1 MAMAMRSGEQTRQLQ
16 MVCVDELVPVDDRL
30 RRVEGLVNWAAVR
43 ASAAPFYT
51 DFGRP
56 SVDPVVL
63 VKLLLVGA
71 IRGVGSLREL
81 MRVAQVDL
89 SIRRFLG
96 YGLTEPL
103 PHHSTLS
110 HAQCVRFA
118 ESSVFEQLFT
128 QVLAQCRHQGLLD
141 GDRLVVDATHVEA
154 DAALRSLRAELRA
167 IDGGGDDEHAGGE
180 HDGDD
185 DRPSSGQRPRLA
197 LAAPRSGPT
206 PKRTASNAT
215 AISLSDP
222 DAKLRHKPGQR
233 PHLVHRAQ
241 IATDPKTRVIV
252 AVQAEPAT
260 GHEGAALAALVRRVR
275 WAGHRVT
282 DVSADQGYAS
292 QAVYQSLER
301 LGVTAFIPPPARHA
315 QTVDEAA
322 RARARCRTR
331 AGMQAAI
338 DRQAHGEGAIS
349 ELKLRHGIDRARR
362 RGTAALQVQLLL
374 AATAVNLKRLASRP
388 RAGANT
394 ASANRKPADRRPHT
408 ILTRW
413 LPNPG
418 PTTMTAATTS
428 STGS

>member
-1 MAMAMRSGEQTRQLQ
+1 
-16 MVCVDELVPVDDRL
+16 
-30 RRVEGLVNWAAVR
+30 LVNWAAVR
-43 ASAAPFYT
+43 ATAAPFYT

-128 QVLAQCRHQGLLD
+128 QVLGQCRQEGLLD

-154 DAALRSLRAELRA
+154 DAALKSLRAELTA
-167 IDGGGDDEHAGGE
+167 IDGGGDDEHADSQDG
-180 HDGDD
+180 GDD
-185 DRPSSGQRPRLA
+185 DRPPSGRRPRLA
-197 LAAPRSGPT
+197 LAAPRSGPP
-206 PKRTASNAT
+206 PKRKASNAT
-215 AISLSDP
+215 AVSLSDP

-252 AVQAEPAT
+252 AVQAELAT
-260 GHEGAALAALVRRVR
+260 GHEGDALGALVCRAR

-282 DVSADQGYAS
+282 DITADQGYAS

-322 RARARCRTR
+322 RARARCRTP
-331 AGMQAAI
+331 AGVQAAT

-349 ELKLRHGIDRARR
+349 ELKLRHGIGRARR
-362 RGTAALQVQLLL
+362 RGTTALQVQLLL
-374 AATAVNLKRLASRP
+374 AATAVNLKRLAGRA
-388 RAGANT
+388 RAGEKP
-394 ASANRKPADRRPHT
+394 ASGNRKPAGHRIRT
-408 ILTRW
+408 ILARC
-413 LPNPG
+413 LPIPG
-418 PTTMTAATTS
+418 PITMTALTTS